1 MSVEFEV
8 SITSYSKRFESLF
21 IVLSEILDWEILPKK
36 VNLNLTQSDFE
47 QLPRKFLES
56 KFSYLCSVNIVEDW
70 GPATKLIPSLMEQ
83 TTLPIVT
90 IDDDVHYEA
99 NQITKLL
106 IEHVVFPSCIIAGRA
121 HRILLSKDNVPLPYL
136 EWDLETK
143 ERIGPSKVLFPTG
156 VGMVLY
162 PPNVLHKDVFDLKQ
176 FDEDIFW
183 NDDIWFFFQARRK
196 RTLVRHVPKGQ
207 SLIYVEGSQE
217 VGLWLNGNQVRN
229 DLIFRKLLEI
239 YGNPVLM

>member
-1 MSVEFEV
+1 
-8 SITSYSKRFESLF
+8 
-21 IVLSEILDWEILPKK
+21 
-36 VNLNLTQSDFE
+36 
-47 QLPRKFLES
+47 
-56 KFSYLCSVNIVEDW
+56 
-70 GPATKLIPSLMEQ
+70 
-83 TTLPIVT
+83 
-90 IDDDVHYEA
+90 
-99 NQITKLL
+99 
-106 IEHVVFPSCIIAGRA
+106 
-121 HRILLSKDNVPLPYL
+121 
-136 EWDLETK
+136 
-143 ERIGPSKVLFPTG
+143 
-156 VGMVLY
+156 MVLY

>member
-1 MSVEFEV
+1 
-8 SITSYSKRFESLF
+8 
-21 IVLSEILDWEILPKK
+21 VLSEILDWEILPKK

-47 QLPRKFLES
+47 QLPRMFLES
-56 KFSYLCSVNIVEDW
+56 NFSYLCSINVVEDW
-70 GPATKLIPSLMEQ
+70 GPATKLIPSLMQQ

-106 IEHVVFPSCIIAGRA
+106 IEHVIFPSCIIAGRA
-121 HRILLSKDNVPLPYL
+121 HRILLSKDSVPLPYL
-136 EWDLETK
+136 EWDLETI
-143 ERIGPSKVLFPTG
+143 EQIGPSKVLFPTG

-162 PPNVLHKDVFDLKQ
+162 PPNVLHKDVFDLKK

-196 RTLVRHVPKGQ
+196 GTLIRHVPKGQ

-217 VGLWLNGNQVRN
+217 VGLWLNGNQARN
-229 DLIFRKLLEI
+229 DIIFKKLFEI